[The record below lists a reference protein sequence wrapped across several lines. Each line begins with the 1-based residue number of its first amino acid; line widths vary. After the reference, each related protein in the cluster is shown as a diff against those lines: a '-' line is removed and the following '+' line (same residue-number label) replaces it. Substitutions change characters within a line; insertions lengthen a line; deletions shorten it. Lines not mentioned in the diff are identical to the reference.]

1 MLLDDN
7 IAAVAS
13 APGGAL
19 RGIVRATGPDIV
31 ACLARCFRPHD
42 AAFDLTK
49 TRRASVATG
58 TITLSGFGAPLECEL
73 YLWPTSCSYTRS
85 PSAEIHT
92 LGSPPVLEAVMSALC
107 AAGARPARPGEFTLR
122 AFLACRIDLTQAEAV
137 LGVIDAASERD
148 FSRALEQLA
157 GGLAVP
163 LARLRSDLLDLLAQ
177 LEAGLDFVEEDIE
190 FITTAELVRQLDAA
204 TSIVADL
211 ADRMNRRSEAA
222 ESVRAVL
229 VGWPNVGKS
238 SLFNALAGR
247 DAAIVSNIA
256 GTTRDYLTVRLDLD
270 GVASELI
277 DTAGVEPEVDRDHIP
292 QAAQASTAD
301 QRRLAQVELFCLDA
315 TREPNAWER
324 EQLARSP
331 SGRRIIVQTKTD
343 IAADSRLDDLPLSQG
358 VCATSSVGGVGVATL
373 RRQLRQVILDT
384 TDSDCRVVAATALR
398 SRESLRLAAESL
410 QRAHETVA
418 AGDGEEL
425 VAAEVRI
432 ALAALG
438 DVVGAVYT
446 DDILDRIFSRF
457 CIGK

>member
-13 APGGAL
+13 ASGGAL
-19 RGIVRATGPDIV
+19 RGIVRATGPEIV

-49 TRRASVATG
+49 VRKASFVSGTVRLTG
-58 TITLSGFGAPLECEL
+58 YGTPLECEL
-73 YLWPTSCSYTRS
+73 YLWPTSRSYTRS

-92 LGSPPVLEAVMSALC
+92 LGSPPILEAVLSALC
-107 AAGARPARPGEFTLR
+107 ISGARPARPGEFTLR
-122 AFLACRIDLTQAEAV
+122 AFLAGRIDLTQAEAV

-148 FSRALEQLA
+148 FSHALEQLA

-163 LARLRSDLLDLLAQ
+163 LAQLRSNLLDLLAQ

-190 FITTAELVRQLDAA
+190 FITAAELEQQLGAA
-204 TSIVADL
+204 STIVSEL
-211 ADRMNRRSEAA
+211 AGRMNSRSEAA

-247 DAAIVSNIA
+247 DAAIVSNLA
-256 GTTRDYLTVRLDLD
+256 GTTRDYLTAQLNLD
-270 GVASELI
+270 GVACELI
-277 DTAGVEPEVDRDHIP
+277 DTAGVELETHRDHIP

-301 QRRLAQVELFCLDA
+301 QRRHAQVELLCLDP

-324 EQLARSP
+324 EQLARNSV
-331 SGRRIIVQTKTD
+331 GRRIIVQTKSD
-343 IAADSRLDDLPLSQG
+343 LAADLRLDISASGQD
-358 VCATSSVGGVGVATL
+358 VCATSSLGGVGVDAL
-373 RRQLRQVILDT
+373 RRRLREVILET
-384 TDSDCRVVAATALR
+384 TNSDCQVVAATALR

-418 AGDGEEL
+418 AGGGEEL

-438 DVVGAVYT
+438 DVAGAVYT